1 MGWWQN
7 LLSLFRPKAQMPD
20 IALSGVIPMYSSD
33 FGSNVYASDV
43 VQQAIHSIVT
53 ELKKLDPVHVRKQSN
68 ASDYVGVNGSIQRTL
83 DNPNPLM
90 TTSDFIE
97 KIAWTLLL
105 NYNAFI
111 YPVWEGNNLVALYPL
126 QPTEVMFL
134 DYGGKMWVE
143 FTFPNGYSGKF
154 PYEDIIHVRF
164 KFSASEF
171 MGGNIEGKPDL
182 EPLLE
187 TLKLNETLLKGLA
200 KSLNLQTSI
209 NGVVKMKTMM
219 NQDDQ
224 VKKIA
229 EFENKL
235 QSNKSGLLPLDISA
249 DYIPITKQISLLDNT
264 VLEFIDKKILRFFGV
279 SIPIVNGDYTKEQ
292 YEAFYQKTIEHIVK
306 SLNQAFTKGL
316 FSKRQTEGFNN
327 KIVFYVQEL
336 IFMNTSQKLELA
348 RALGDRGAI
357 YENEY
362 RSWFG
367 LRPIPELE
375 GKRMMSLNY
384 VDSDIAKEYQTG
396 QKEEE
401 KKPDEKE
408 ETPKEETTPEES
420 EVNDDE

>member
-7 LLSLFRPKAQMPD
+7 LLSKFRKDTKIPD
-20 IALSGVIPMYSSD
+20 LALSGVIPIYSSD

-53 ELKKLDPVHVRKQSN
+53 ELKKLDPVHVRKQSD

-105 NYNAFI
+105 NYNAFV
-111 YPVWEGNNLVALYPL
+111 YPLWEGNNLVALYPL
-126 QPTEVMFL
+126 QPREVTFL
-134 DYGGKMWVE
+134 DYNGKMWVE
-143 FTFPNGYSGKF
+143 LTFPNNYVGRF
-154 PYEDIIHVRF
+154 PYEDIIHIRY
-164 KFSASEF
+164 KFSESEF
-171 MGGNIEGKPDL
+171 MGGNAEGRP
-182 EPLLE
+182 EYQPLLE

-224 VKKIA
+224 MKKIT
-229 EFENKL
+229 EFEKKL
-235 QSNKSGLLPLDISA
+235 QANKSGLLPLDISA
-249 DYIPITKQISLLDNT
+249 EYTPITKQISLLDNT
-264 VLEFIDKKILRFFGV
+264 VLEFIDRKILRFFGV

-316 FSKRQTEGFNN
+316 CSKRQIEGFNH

-362 RSWFG
+362 RAWFG
-367 LRPIPELE
+367 LRPLKELE

-396 QKEEE
+396 H
-401 KKPDEKE
+401 KE
-408 ETPKEETTPEES
+408 ETPKEETNPEES